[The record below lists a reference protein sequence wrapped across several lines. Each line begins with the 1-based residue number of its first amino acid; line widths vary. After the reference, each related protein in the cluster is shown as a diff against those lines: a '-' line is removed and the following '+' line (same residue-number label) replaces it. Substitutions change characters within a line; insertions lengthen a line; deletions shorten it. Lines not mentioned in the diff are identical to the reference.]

1 MTELIS
7 IEVQLKEAAGRHS
20 GLSGFT
26 QAGQEY
32 VDDKISNNL
41 TFLWEQWR
49 HFGRVRAVLQLR
61 GSLTV
66 RQHVALETT
75 GFPKEDLDSQQK
87 KSISVLSS
95 DLQLTYFC
103 NSNEGLFDKKIL
115 ALKAKN

>member
-61 GSLTV
+61 RSLTV

-103 NSNEGLFDKKIL
+103 NCQRGVV
-115 ALKAKN
+115 

>member
-49 HFGRVRAVLQLR
+49 HFGRVRAVLELR
-61 GSLTV
+61 RSLTV

-87 KSISVLSS
+87 KVS
-95 DLQLTYFC
+95 QFTYFC
-103 NSNEGLFDKKIL
+103 NCQRGVV
-115 ALKAKN
+115 

>member
-7 IEVQLKEAAGRHS
+7 IEVQLKEAA

-61 GSLTV
+61 RSLTV

-75 GFPKEDLDSQQK
+75 GFPKKDLDSQQK
-87 KSISVLSS
+87 KYLSS
-95 DLQLTYFC
+95 EL
-103 NSNEGLFDKKIL
+103 GPPAHLFL
-115 ALKAKN
+115 